1 MDTDLSYFE
10 ALQAIDAESLRVRAR
25 SDEARELTR
34 RAQELVFAEHS
45 PEMSAE
51 QCSLLWDQAWERG
64 HSHGYHEVASE
75 YQDLA
80 DWVRRFQAL

>member
-1 MDTDLSYFE
+1 MSYFE
-10 ALQAIDAESLRVRAR
+10 ELQAISDESLRVPAR
-25 SDEARELTR
+25 TAEDRELTR

-45 PEMSAE
+45 PEMSRE
-51 QCSLLWDQAWERG
+51 QCELIWDQAWERG

-80 DWVRRFQAL
+80 DWVRRFQSL